1 MYRFYLDLRYN
12 MFEFNKIAKFTFMG
26 DLHIRFCWL
35 RSSWVLIR
43 MPLFVSLIFLS
54 FVSFSQNELLI
65 KGKVDDASEGIPG
78 ATIRL
83 QGTSFATATDIN
95 GEYRLNAN
103 LKPGKYTLLISAVSY
118 SGYSKVLEVSTQ
130 SEIVVNATLKDDIT
144 NLDEVVVT
152 GSTVQETRR
161 QLGNA
166 ISSVKAGQLTS
177 SGSSNLG
184 SALQGKV
191 PGAQITQNSGDPAGG
206 VTIRMRGVKS
216 IVGSSDPLY
225 VIDGVVGSNASTNVS
240 QVALGSQIGSASIGT
255 NRLAD
260 INPMDIES
268 INIISGGAA
277 AAQYGSRAAN
287 GVVIVTT
294 KKGKSG
300 APRVNFTTSV
310 SVNQLRKKLP
320 INTYGKQFGF
330 AGLRLYTIGA
340 TSSAAGPGVTTT
352 GIVRDGATTQLATN
366 LVDVTRYDYQD
377 EIYRTGLGTENGVS
391 VSGGTDR
398 TTYFASF
405 NYSKN
410 EGIIK
415 GTDFN
420 RYGLRVRVD
429 QKLTNWAKF
438 SAGISYNNS
447 DANEKANGNV
457 FYSPINSINISNN
470 IWDITKRDAAG
481 DLLAVEPTRVNPL
494 STIEDMQF
502 NTRVNRTINDFQ
514 LNLTPLKNLSIDWLF
529 GVDAFSQV
537 GTGYIRPYPY
547 QAAAGLPAER
557 YPKGFASTTNNVS
570 IFYNT
575 DLNVGYH
582 VDLSDDLK
590 LNAMAGFSY
599 QFSRTDYTRGSG
611 ENLAPFI
618 ESLSGGSAISAG
630 YGLDRYNLSGY
641 FGQATLGYKNMAF
654 ITGALRRDRSSK
666 FSPDEAN
673 QLYPKLS
680 ASLVA
685 SDMEFW
691 KNGSFADIINTFKLR
706 ASWGHSGNLTGIG
719 TYDRFWKFLPM
730 NFIGLKTLVPDAT
743 FANPLVKPERMVE
756 TEIGADFSMFK
767 NRVNATVSYYNQSVR
782 DLVVPAV
789 RAATTGGTAIINNV
803 GNMTNKGI
811 EVGINVDVLKKKDL
825 SWNVGVI
832 YNRNRS
838 KVVKLGSH
846 MLAINTVTGAPIYL
860 IEGQAPSVFWGVPY
874 ARDNNGELILN
885 AQGFPQRDKGVQDKE
900 LISQYIPQRDA
911 NGQPTGSNVNGV
923 LGNPNPDWTGSFTS
937 DLRYKKLGFS
947 FLLDAVQ
954 GVDVFNADFRTR
966 QGVGV
971 GEVAEAELKGELPR
985 GYIFANYLI
994 EEWRIDKG
1002 SFIKLR
1008 EVSLSYDLPKLGNLT
1023 NWKVSV
1029 IGRNLLSFD
1038 NYRGYDPETN
1048 AGGNSDLFRGTDFG
1062 NVPIPKTF
1070 RLQLNASF

>member
-1 MYRFYLDLRYN
+1 MRHIYSSFKGAWPSILL
-12 MFEFNKIAKFTFMG
+12 AKLLILLLVFLTF
-26 DLHIRFCWL
+26 DSHA
-35 RSSWVLIR
+35 
-43 MPLFVSLIFLS
+43 
-54 FVSFSQNELLI
+54 QNSVVI
-65 KGKVDDASEGIPG
+65 KGKVSDASGEGIPG
-78 ATIRL
+78 ATVQI
-83 QGTSFATATDIN
+83 QGTSVAMATNSN
-95 GEYRLNAN
+95 GDYSISTS
-103 LKPGKYTLLISAVSY
+103 LKPGKYTVLYSAISYGSHSQQV
-118 SGYSKVLEVSTQ
+118 EVGTQ
-130 SEIVVNATLKDDIT
+130 TQFSFDVTLKDDVT

-152 GSTVQETRR
+152 GSTVRESRR

-166 ISSVKAGQLTS
+166 ISTVKAEQLTS
-177 SGSSNLG
+177 SGSSNLA

-225 VIDGVVGSNASTNVS
+225 VIDGVVVSNSSTNVS
-240 QVALGSQIGSASIGT
+240 QTALGSQIGSANIGT

-268 INIISGGAA
+268 INVISGGAA

-300 APRVNFTTSV
+300 APRVNFTTSL
-310 SVNQLRKKLP
+310 SVNELRKKLH
-320 INTYGKQFGF
+320 INTYGKQFGA

-340 TSSAAGPGVTTT
+340 ASSATGPGVTTV

-366 LVDVTRYDYQD
+366 LVDVSRYDYQD
-377 EIYRTGLGTENGVS
+377 EIYRTGLGTENGLS
-391 VSGGTDR
+391 VSGGNDR

-410 EGIIK
+410 EGIVK

-429 QKLTNWAKF
+429 QKLANWAKF
-438 SAGISYNNS
+438 SAGISYTNS

-457 FYSPINSINISNN
+457 FYSPINSINITNN

-494 STIEDMQF
+494 STIEDMRF
-502 NTRVNRTINDFQ
+502 NTAVNRTINDFQ
-514 LNLTPLKNLSIDWLF
+514 LNLTPFKNFSIDWLV

-547 QAAAGLPAER
+547 QATAGLPAER
-557 YPKGFASTTNNVS
+557 YPKGFGSTTNNVS

-575 DLNVGYH
+575 DLNVGYF
-582 VDLSDDLK
+582 VDITRDLK
-590 LNAMAGFSY
+590 LNALAGFSY
-599 QFSRTDYTRGSG
+599 QFSRTDFTRGSG

-641 FGQATLGYKNMAF
+641 FGQASLAFKNMAF
-654 ITGALRRDRSSK
+654 ITAALRRDRSSK
-666 FSPDEAN
+666 FSPEEAN
-673 QLYPKLS
+673 QIYPKLS
-680 ASLVA
+680 ASFVA
-685 SDMEFW
+685 SDLEFW
-691 KNGSFADIINTFKLR
+691 KNGSLSNVLNTFKLR
-706 ASWGHSGNLTGIG
+706 SSWGHSGNLTGIG

-743 FANPLVKPERMVE
+743 FANPLVKPERMIE
-756 TEIGADFSMFK
+756 TEVGADFSMFNNK
-767 NRVNATVSYYNQSVR
+767 VNATVSYYNQSVR

-811 EVGINVDVLKKKDL
+811 EIGVNVDVIKKKDFG
-825 SWNVGVI
+825 WNVGVI

-838 KVVKLGSH
+838 KIEKLGTH

-860 IEGQAPSVFWGVPY
+860 IEGQAPSVFWGIPY

-885 AQGFPQRDKGVQDKE
+885 AQGFPQRDKGIQDPNERSKYT
-900 LISQYIPQRDA
+900 SQRDA
-911 NGQPTGSNVNGV
+911 QGQPTGSNVNGV
-923 LGNPNPDWTGSFTS
+923 LGDPNPDWTGSFTS

-954 GVDVFNADFRTR
+954 GVDIFNADFRTR

-971 GEVAEAELKGELPR
+971 GEVAEAELKGDLPR

-994 EEWRIDKG
+994 EEWRIDNG
-1002 SFIKLR
+1002 SFVKLR
-1008 EVSLSYDLPKLGNLT
+1008 EVSLSYDLPKVGKLS
-1023 NWKVSV
+1023 NWRVSL

-1062 NVPIPKTF
+1062 NVPIPRTY
-1070 RLQLNASF
+1070 RLQLNATF